1 METTSINWS
10 PLWISLQT
18 AITTI
23 IIVFFLGTLTAW
35 WVLQQKSEVVKIIA
49 DGIFTLPLVLP
60 PTVVG
65 FLLLYILGS
74 NRLVGRFFV
83 EQFGLQIAFTWIAT
97 VITATVVSFPLMYK
111 SAKAALEQIDPSLWL
126 AGRSLGMADWM
137 IFWRIILPNALPGL
151 VSGGV
156 LSFARALGEFGAT
169 AMLAGNILGRTRT
182 LPLAIYSE
190 VAGGDMESAG
200 WYASVIIVICFIM
213 IIALNWYL
221 HKCRKREHR
230 EQTK

>member
-74 NRLVGRFFV
+74 NRLPEKCKNRQNFV
-83 EQFGLQIAFTWIAT
+83 KKNVKFL
-97 VITATVVSFPLMYK
+97 K
-111 SAKAALEQIDPSLWL
+111 SS
-126 AGRSLGMADWM
+126 
-137 IFWRIILPNALPGL
+137 
-151 VSGGV
+151 SGK
-156 LSFARALGEFGAT
+156 
-169 AMLAGNILGRTRT
+169 M
-182 LPLAIYSE
+182 
-190 VAGGDMESAG
+190 
-200 WYASVIIVICFIM
+200 
-213 IIALNWYL
+213 
-221 HKCRKREHR
+221 
-230 EQTK
+230 

>member
-1 METTSINWS
+1 MNWS

-23 IIVFFLGTLTAW
+23 FIVFFIGVLTAW
-35 WVLQQKSEVVKIIA
+35 WVVKQKSEAVKIFA
-49 DGIFTLPLVLP
+49 DGILTLPLVLP

-65 FLLLYILGS
+65 FLLLYILGN
-74 NRLVGRFFV
+74 NRVVGRFFI
-83 EQFGLQIAFTWIAT
+83 EQLGVQIAFTWFAT
-97 VITATVVSFPLMYK
+97 VITATVVAFPLMYRA
-111 SAKAALEQIDPSLWL
+111 AKGALEQVDEGLWL
-126 AGRSLGMADWM
+126 AGRSLAMPEWR

-156 LSFARALGEFGAT
+156 LAFARALGEFGAT

-190 VAGGDMESAG
+190 VAAGDMEAAG
-200 WYASVIIVICFIM
+200 GYAFVIIVICFAM
-213 IIALNWYL
+213 IIALNLYL
-221 HKCRKREHR
+221 YKVRKKENRRNHA
-230 EQTK
+230 

>member
-1 METTSINWS
+1 METTLINWS

-74 NRLVGRFFV
+74 KRLVGRFFV

-111 SAKAALEQIDPSLWL
+111 SAKAALEQIDPGLWL
-126 AGRSLGMADWM
+126 AGRSLGMTDWM

-221 HKCRKREHR
+221 HKCRQREHR

>member
-1 METTSINWS
+1 METTTINWS

-23 IIVFFLGTLTAW
+23 IIVSVLGVFTAW
-35 WVLQQKSEVVKIIA
+35 WIIRQKNEAVKILA

-65 FLLLYILGS
+65 FLLLFLFGN
-74 NRLVGRFFV
+74 NRLIGRFFI
-83 EQFGLQIAFTWIAT
+83 EQLGTQIAFTWTAT
-97 VITATVVSFPLMYK
+97 VITATVIAFPLMYRA
-111 SAKAALEQIDPSLWL
+111 AKGALEQVDNGLWL
-126 AGRSLGMADWM
+126 AGRSLGMSEWR

-151 VSGGV
+151 IAGGV

-169 AMLAGNILGRTRT
+169 VMLAGNIMGRTRT

-190 VAGGDMESAG
+190 VAGGDMETAG
-200 WYASVIIVICFIM
+200 YYATAIILICFVM
-213 IIALNWYL
+213 IAALNIYL
-221 HKCRKREHR
+221 YKCKKRENR
-230 EQTK
+230 G

>member
-111 SAKAALEQIDPSLWL
+111 SAKAALEQIDSDLWL
-126 AGRSLGMADWM
+126 AGRSLGMTDWM

>member
-65 FLLLYILGS
+65 FLLLYILGT

-111 SAKAALEQIDPSLWL
+111 SAKAALEQIDPGLWL
-126 AGRSLGMADWM
+126 TGRSLGMTDWM

>member
-111 SAKAALEQIDPSLWL
+111 SAKAALDQIDPSLWL
-126 AGRSLGMADWM
+126 TGRSLGMTDWM

-213 IIALNWYL
+213 IITLNWYL
-221 HKCRKREHR
+221 HKCRQREHR

>member
-1 METTSINWS
+1 M
-10 PLWISLQT
+10 
-18 AITTI
+18 
-23 IIVFFLGTLTAW
+23 
-35 WVLQQKSEVVKIIA
+35 
-49 DGIFTLPLVLP
+49 
-60 PTVVG
+60 
-65 FLLLYILGS
+65 YILGT

-111 SAKAALEQIDPSLWL
+111 SAKAALEQIDSGLWL
-126 AGRSLGMADWM
+126 AGRSLGMTDWM

-221 HKCRKREHR
+221 HKCRQREHR

>member
-111 SAKAALEQIDPSLWL
+111 SAKAALEQIDPGLWL